1 MYRAILFSLFIS
13 IHSFAQTNDYQL
25 YSLAIDNTIDQWDPD
40 RDSITQVV
48 IIEKLVPDW
57 HTFNM
62 DGLEHSSFDNEILYS
77 ALNYDKESLEDFNLE
92 AIKTGIR
99 TLEKEFA
106 DPPLLKP
113 ERFRLKTPVITI
125 TAKKFQS
132 HFKSLFGDKVS
143 KGWRKF
149 YRRHPNTLGVFEF
162 SKVIHTGD
170 YAVFYMDHSG
180 GGTLG
185 SSDLIIFRK
194 QENTWKQISILNIS
208 MS

>member
-1 MYRAILFSLFIS
+1 MARILLFFLLIPIGSL
-13 IHSFAQTNDYQL
+13 AQTNDYQL
-25 YSLAIDNTIDQWDPD
+25 YSLAIDNAIDQWDAD

-62 DGLEHSSFDNEILYS
+62 DGLELGSFDNELLYS
-77 ALNYDKESLEDFNLE
+77 VLNYDKGSLEDFSLE
-92 AIKTGIR
+92 AVKKGIL

-106 DPPLLKP
+106 DSPLLKP
-113 ERFRLKTPVITI
+113 EMFVLKTSATTI
-125 TAKKFQS
+125 TAKKLRGY
-132 HFKSLFGDKVS
+132 FKSLFGDKIS

-149 YRRHPNTLGVFEF
+149 YRRHPNTPGVFEF
-162 SKVIHTGD
+162 SKIIYSGD

-185 SSDLIIFRK
+185 SSDLIIFQK
-194 QENTWKQISILNIS
+194 QENIWKQISVFNIS